1 MKNILLGIGL
11 LQAVTISFRLL
22 GAVSWPWAWVLV
34 PLWAVLAFMLAT
46 AAIGIAMVFSY
57 ALWVYRAERR
67 KKREKGGRP

>member
-1 MKNILLGIGL
+1 MRNILLGAAFI
-11 LQAVTISFRLL
+11 QAAAIALRLL

-34 PLWAVLAFMLAT
+34 PLWAVLAFMLAI

-57 ALWVYRAERR
+57 ALWGYRAERR